1 MSQKSSK
8 NLLDKTRE
16 LEEKFLNSTFLAPVM
31 GEVAVR
37 ISGLTYKLDVNPPSF
52 EGWAVLKP
60 KDFTTAVVIS
70 DPQPHQVYDYLKNYP
85 SLRCI
90 LLKKIRGKT
99 WLALPFNLSDAMQR
113 FRIKKPF
120 LVHLVEMGDV
130 FEHVRAVH
138 DGVSFWFEST
148 DTGVSLEKIEKMREG
163 ITNQQEEIQFRD
175 LTREERMA
183 YSFVFSTVKEELV
196 DREERKIKDALKRG
210 GAELSSYTEAEG
222 EYVVKWKFEGED
234 YTTVVKKENLTVVSA
249 GICLSHR
256 DELFDLTS
264 IVGVMGEHHRR
275 WD

>member
-1 MSQKSSK
+1 MSQSK

-16 LEEKFLNSTFLAPVM
+16 LEKKFLNSTFLAPVM

-37 ISGLTYKLDVNPPSF
+37 ISGLTYKLDVEPRDF

-60 KDFTTAVVIS
+60 KDFTTASVTG
-70 DPQPHQVYDYLKNYP
+70 DPQPHQIYEYLKNFP

-99 WLALPFNLSDAMQR
+99 WLALPYNLSDSMQR
-113 FRIKKPF
+113 FKIKKPF
-120 LVHLVEMGDV
+120 LVHLVERGDV
-130 FEHVRAVH
+130 FEHIKAAH
-138 DGVSFWFEST
+138 DGSNFWFEST
-148 DTGVSLEKIEKMREG
+148 GSGSSLEKTEKMREG
-163 ITNQQEEIQFRD
+163 ITKQQEEIQVRD

-183 YSFVFSTVKEELV
+183 YSFVLSTVKEELV
-196 DREERKIKDALKRG
+196 GRDERKIKEALNRG
-210 GAELSSYTEAEG
+210 GAELSSYSEAEG
-222 EYVVKWKFEGED
+222 DFVVKWKFDGEE
-234 YTTVVKKENLTVVSA
+234 YTTVVKKENLSVVSA

-264 IVGVMGEHHRR
+264 IVGVMIEHKRR